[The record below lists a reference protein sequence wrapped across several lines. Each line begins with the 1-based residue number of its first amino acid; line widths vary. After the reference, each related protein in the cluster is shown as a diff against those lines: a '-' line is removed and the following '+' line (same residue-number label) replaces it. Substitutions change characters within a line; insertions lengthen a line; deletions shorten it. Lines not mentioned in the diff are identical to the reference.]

1 VSIVVHFALLFLREL
16 ARPRDNICLENELA
30 VKSHDKD
37 KVAEVQRAV
46 CDEKKLKGEGVNV
59 LDIRE

>member
-1 VSIVVHFALLFLREL
+1 MTKT
-16 ARPRDNICLENELA
+16 
-30 VKSHDKD
+30 KS
-37 KVAEVQRAV
+37 QRFKEQS